1 MVETAKTHYQ
11 ETDMKRSDAPLLG
24 LYLHIPFCKAKC
36 IYCDFYSLPGATD
49 ARMDAY
55 TDALAAHLTEA
66 APQAA
71 HHRVDTVYF
80 GGGTPSLLGAGRLT
94 RILKVILKKYDVTRD
109 AEITFEAN
117 PDSAGDWRELR
128 ALRRAGFNR
137 ISLGMQSACDAE
149 LRDIGRVHTFAQIRA
164 AVEAARKAGI
174 QNLSLDLIYGLPRQ
188 SMEQWQATL
197 GAAVAL
203 EPQHLSCYGLKVEE
217 GTPLFTRRNSAA
229 LPDDEA
235 QADMYLYTTEYLARC
250 GYPQYEISN
259 FARPGFE
266 SRHNRKYWTLGEYAG
281 FGPGAH
287 SDFGGVRYAYEKDLD
302 TYIQGVTQGAP
313 MLSESLEIPPQER
326 DTEYLMLGLRTAD
339 GIRPADFEQRF
350 RRRFNCFLPFL
361 EDCRKAGY
369 AVCAANGSWRLTPK
383 GFLLSNQI
391 IGRLLE
397 LLAEDKQSR
406 ANAAA
411 RGDFRIRTNK

>member
-1 MVETAKTHYQ
+1 
-11 ETDMKRSDAPLLG
+11 MKRSDAPLLG
-24 LYLHIPFCKAKC
+24 LYIHIPFCKAKC
-36 IYCDFYSLPGATD
+36 IYCDFYSLPGATE

-55 TDALAAHLTEA
+55 TDALIAHLAEA

-80 GGGTPSLLGAGRLT
+80 GGGTPSLLGAKRLV
-94 RILKVILKKYDVTRD
+94 RILKVIQKHYTVTRD
-109 AEITFEAN
+109 AEITLEAN

-128 ALRRAGFNR
+128 TLRRVGFNR
-137 ISLGMQSACDAE
+137 ISLGMQSGCDAE
-149 LRDIGRVHTFAQIRA
+149 LRRIGRVHTFAQVRT

-174 QNLSLDLIYGLPRQ
+174 RNLSLDLIYGLPGQ
-188 SMEQWQATL
+188 SMEQWQSTL
-197 GAAVAL
+197 EAAVAL
-203 EPQHLSCYGLKVEE
+203 DPQHLSCYGLKVEE
-217 GTPLFTRRNSAA
+217 GTPLYTMRDTAD

-235 QADMYLYTTEYLARC
+235 QADMYLYTVEYLKHC

-259 FARPGFE
+259 FARPGME

-287 SDFGGVRYAYEKDLD
+287 SDFGDVRYAYTRDLD
-302 TYIQGVTQGAP
+302 AYIRGVTEGTP
-313 MLSESLEIPPQER
+313 MLSESQQIPPAER
-326 DTEYLMLGLRTAD
+326 DTEYLMLGLRTVR
-339 GIRPADFEQRF
+339 GLLPTDFERRYRRPF
-350 RRRFNCFLPFL
+350 RCFLPFL

-369 AVCAANGSWRLTPK
+369 AVCEDDGSWHLTPG

-406 ANAAA
+406 ADAAA
-411 RGDFRIRTNK
+411 RGDFRIRTD